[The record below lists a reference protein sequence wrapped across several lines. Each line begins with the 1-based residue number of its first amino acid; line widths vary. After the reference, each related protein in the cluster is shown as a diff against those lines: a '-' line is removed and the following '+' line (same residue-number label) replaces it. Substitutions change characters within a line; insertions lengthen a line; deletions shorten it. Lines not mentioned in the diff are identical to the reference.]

1 MWYVIQTTTG
11 QEEILVEMIGKM
23 LFPKLYKDC
32 FYIKRECAI
41 KQNLPKGIVSRLCLC
56 RHRLP

>member
-11 QEEILVEMIGKM
+11 QEEILVEMMRKILSKE
-23 LFPKLYKDC
+23 LYRDC

-41 KQNLPKGIVSRLCLC
+41 KQKSSWEICQKDYIMN
-56 RHRLP
+56 